1 MAHGLHVSSKLG
13 FRDLIN
19 LRDLP
24 QRQPE
29 VLHILEELAP
39 AEQELA
45 QMLVPPRLE
54 PALDIPGGLE
64 DVLELLSASLA
75 RILLIN
81 IGPEP
86 LVPDAELLQ
95 IVLDFDDVLK
105 PEAEVVNAMS
115 HRGMSLERPQFFVGV
130 SRVCLELNL
139 SIRIGHVREDL
150 RVLWELVRPLAPRH
164 F

>member
-1 MAHGLHVSSKLG
+1 MAHGLHVSSELG
-13 FRDLIN
+13 FRDLIH

-105 PEAEVVNAMS
+105 PEAEVINTMPHCRIS
-115 HRGMSLERPQFFVGV
+115 IERSQLFIGI
-130 SRVCLELNL
+130 SCVCLELDL
-139 SIRIGHVREDL
+139 SKRIGHV
-150 RVLWELVRPLAPRH
+150 
-164 F
+164 